1 MTESKFEKNDFR
13 RALSQFPT
21 GVTVITTL
29 DADQKPV
36 GVTASSFNTVSMDPP
51 LVLWSVDKNAFS
63 AKIFENAEY
72 FAVNVLA
79 KDQMD
84 TSNRF
89 ASRGEDKFKD
99 VDYRS
104 GIGGSPLLN
113 HFSAQFECKTWNVYE
128 GGDHFIIVGEV
139 QNYAYNETTS
149 PLVFSCS
156 SYAITGQFP
165 KASKDQAAQLP
176 NGFVGDLLLY
186 LLRETYSRYSN
197 LLYPRFVEECGISA
211 EEWRILIL
219 LADQPKTPLKQI
231 ATFVMQPVKMLKDT
245 TEWMTEKGYIQDE
258 GEGELTLT
266 VFGSELVEKLQTIAT
281 ENEQQ
286 ALSSLTPEHAQL
298 LKTSLKT
305 ILEQLPE

>member
-29 DADQKPV
+29 DGEGNPV

-51 LVLWSVDKNAFS
+51 LILWSVDKNAFS
-63 AKIFENAEY
+63 ADIFKNAEH

-99 VDYRS
+99 IDYDS
-104 GIGGSPLLN
+104 GIGGSPLLK
-113 HFSAQFECKTWNVYE
+113 HFSAQFQCKTWNVYE

-139 QNYAYNETTS
+139 EKYAYNDSTS

-165 KASKDQAAQLP
+165 KSTKDQAAELP

-186 LLRETYSRYSN
+186 LLREGYNRYSN
-197 LLYPRFVEECGISA
+197 LLYPQFVEQCGITA
-211 EEWRILIL
+211 EEWRILML
-219 LADQPKTPLKQI
+219 LADQPKTPARDI
-231 ATFVMQPVKMLKDT
+231 STFVMQPVKMLRDT
-245 TEWMTEKGYIQDE
+245 LDWMVDKGYVQNE
-258 GEGELTLT
+258 GDDDWSLT
-266 VFGSELVEKLQTIAT
+266 VFGCEIAEKLQGIAR
-281 ENEQQ
+281 EHEKQ
-286 ALSSLTPEHAQL
+286 ALSSLSADDAAK
-298 LKTSLKT
+298 LKSSLKT
-305 ILEQLPE
+305 ILENLPE